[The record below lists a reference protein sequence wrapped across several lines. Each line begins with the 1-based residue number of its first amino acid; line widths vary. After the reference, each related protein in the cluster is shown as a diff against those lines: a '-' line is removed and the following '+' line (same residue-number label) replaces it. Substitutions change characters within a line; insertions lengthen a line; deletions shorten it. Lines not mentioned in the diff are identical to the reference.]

1 MSSRAPA
8 IFLSHGAPTL
18 PFENVAARDF
28 LRGLFVSREK
38 PRAVLMASAHWETE
52 APAVSTAEKPATIHD
67 FWGFPDELSK
77 IVYEAPG
84 APEIARRAASLLRDA
99 GFAAG
104 EDPGQGLDHG
114 AWVPLF
120 LALDDADVPVF
131 QLSIQPH
138 LDPAHHQAVGKALA
152 PLRAEGVAVIG
163 SGSATHNLR
172 KLAWNRHKDV
182 ADWAR
187 EFDEWF
193 AGRAEAGDVDAL
205 LDYRA
210 RAPHAVEAHPT
221 DEHLLPFYVAMG
233 AGGKGTRIHASF
245 THGALSMAAY
255 EFA

>member
-1 MSSRAPA
+1 MTKAPA
-8 IFLSHGAPTL
+8 LFLSHGAPTL
-18 PFENVAARDF
+18 PFENVPARDF
-28 LRGLFVSREK
+28 LRGLFASREK

-52 APAVSTAEKPATIHD
+52 APEASTAERPETIYD
-67 FWGFPDELSK
+67 FWGFPPELSK
-77 IVYEAPG
+77 IVYAAPG
-84 APEIARRAASLLRDA
+84 APAIARRAAALLRA
-99 GFAAG
+99 SGLAAKT
-104 EDPGQGLDHG
+104 DPSRGLDHG
-114 AWVPLF
+114 AWVPLS
-120 LALDDADVPVF
+120 LALDDSDVPVF

-138 LDPAHHQAVGKALA
+138 LNPAHHFAVGRALA

-182 ADWAR
+182 APWAR
-187 EFDEWF
+187 DFDDWF
-193 AGRAEAGDVDAL
+193 AARVTAGDEAAL

-233 AGGKGTRIHASF
+233 AGGDGKRIHASF